1 VERELVGGSEGGA
14 ACSLTGFLPRTASSD
29 SCATMSSL
37 VERLRVRSERRP
49 RYALDESDDDLPL
62 RAVAGKGKDRQNDAP
77 AERIEREDAVWLI
90 GGSLLFACC
99 CEFC

>member
-1 VERELVGGSEGGA
+1 
-14 ACSLTGFLPRTASSD
+14 
-29 SCATMSSL
+29 MSSL

-62 RAVAGKGKDRQNDAP
+62 RGGPGKGKDRHNDAP

-90 GGSLLFACC
+90 GGLLLGACC
-99 CEFC
+99 YEFC